1 MLASHRH
8 EHLLGGS
15 SVERH
20 LSGAAER
27 QAAAA
32 EALAQA
38 QATDQAGGPNAERH
52 RKLNSSDSATRVI
65 AMLATWKHVAV
76 EEMAHTLLNMTSQ
89 QRMAFREECAAQA
102 F

>member
-15 SVERH
+15 AVERH

-38 QATDQAGGPNAERH
+38 QATDHAGGPNAEKH
-52 RKLNSSDSATRVI
+52 RKLNSAESATRVI
-65 AMLATWKHVAV
+65 ALLATWKHVAV
-76 EEMAHTLLNMTSQ
+76 QEMAQTLLDMTSQ
-89 QRMAFREECAAQA
+89 QRTALRQECVAQS